1 MLPKASFSTLFS
13 SEFPVMMR
21 RGMAWIFQHVFYQQ
35 QKAPHLFHTLPH
47 PVQGFTQ
54 LPAIQTD
61 SLCSKISGIFLIF
74 MLLSPT
80 FLDIYAFVSQIFF
93 NLTLSLYFL

>member
-1 MLPKASFSTLFS
+1 MFSTNKK
-13 SEFPVMMR
+13 P
-21 RGMAWIFQHVFYQQ
+21 
-35 QKAPHLFHTLPH
+35 PHLFHTLPH

-61 SLCSKISGIFLIF
+61 LLCSKISGIFLIL
-74 MLLSPT
+74 MLLSPR
-80 FLDIYAFVSQIFF
+80 FLDIYAFVSQIFL